1 MEIDVRTILT
11 LSTIPGIGPN
21 RLRALVTHFEDPAAV
36 AKASA
41 KQLAAVDGIE
51 KKLALAI
58 VNFFRGSGP
67 AKARRFVDGQLSRLN
82 KVDGRLLTYWEKE
95 YPAYLKKI
103 YDPPPFLFVRGN
115 FTDNDT
121 CSIAIVGTRSPSAY
135 GTQMTER
142 FSSALAK
149 LGLPIIS
156 GLARGVDTSAHS
168 AALKAGGRT
177 IAILG
182 SGVDVIYPPENM
194 HLCERIIAQGALAS
208 EFVMGTTP
216 DAGNFPR
223 RNRIISGIAIA
234 TLVVETG
241 IEGGAMI
248 TATTACDQNRDIFA
262 IPSAVNDKRRS
273 GTNLLI
279 KQGRAILT
287 ESVDD
292 IVAELGPRLRNVLG
306 VRKEFKREAPPD
318 LTVFEQH
325 VYDTLGDEPIHID
338 AVAEQARLS
347 ISDALVQLLSL
358 EFKGAVRQMPG
369 KMFVRM

>member
-1 MEIDVRTILT
+1 MAIDVRALLT

-21 RLRALVTHFEDPAAV
+21 RLRALVSHFEDPAAV
-36 AKASA
+36 AQAGA
-41 KQLAAVDGIE
+41 RQLVAVEGIE
-51 KKLALAI
+51 KKLALSI
-58 VNFFRGSGP
+58 VNFFRDSGP
-67 AKARRFVDGQLSRLN
+67 AQAQRFVDEQLSRLN
-82 KVDGRLLTYWEKE
+82 KVDARLVTYWEKE
-95 YPAYLKKI
+95 YPTFLKKI

-115 FTDNDT
+115 FTESDNY
-121 CSIAIVGTRSPSAY
+121 SVAIVGTRSPSPY

-142 FSSALAK
+142 FSSGLAK
-149 LGLPIIS
+149 LGLPIVS

-168 AALKAGGRT
+168 TALKAGGRT

-182 SGVDVIYPPENM
+182 SGVDVIYPPENK
-194 HLCERIIAQGALAS
+194 HLGERIIEQGALAS
-208 EFVMGTTP
+208 EFVMGTKP

-223 RNRIISGIAIA
+223 RNRIISGIALA

-241 IEGGAMI
+241 VEGGAMI

-262 IPSAVNDKRRS
+262 VPAAVNDKRRS

-279 KQGRAILT
+279 KQGRAMLT

-292 IVAELGPRLRNVLG
+292 IIVELGPRLRNAPG
-306 VRKEFKREAPPD
+306 IRTEFKQEPPPD

-325 VYDTLGDEPIHID
+325 LYDTLGDEPIHID
-338 AVAEQARLS
+338 ALAERARLS

>member
-58 VNFFRGSGP
+58 VSFFRNSGP

-182 SGVDVIYPPENM
+182 SGVDVIYPPENK